1 MMNGQLREEMNFLFF
16 SRNEMTKDWTE
27 NLLAMVEK
35 HDKEVAAL
43 RKRSRYLASF
53 DDQFFSFG
61 INNL

>member
-1 MMNGQLREEMNFLFF
+1 
-16 SRNEMTKDWTE
+16 MTKDWTE